1 MSEGARGRSWEAI
14 RPSRE
19 AGHRVGRR
27 TDRVGGWSSGLGR
40 WGHGH
45 SEDGPMNWEAGA
57 LSWEAGGLNWEAQAF
72 GFGNHDRRSPAMTS
86 SSNSKSGLRSRHG
99 ASATHMMLGSAD
111 TIHTVSRT

>member
-1 MSEGARGRSWEAI
+1 
-14 RPSRE
+14 
-19 AGHRVGRR
+19 
-27 TDRVGGWSSGLGR
+27 
-40 WGHGH
+40 
-45 SEDGPMNWEAGA
+45 MNWEAGA